1 MKHILSISGLLL
13 VTALMLS
20 GCKSSKTV
28 QSGKM
33 PDAVPA
39 FDVNAYKNRVVAR
52 AARPSA
58 LTARLALTLK
68 AGTKEISVNGSLR
81 MQRDDVIQ
89 LSLTFLGMEVGR
101 MEFTQQDVL
110 LVDRFNKQYVRVPYG
125 ELDFLQRARL
135 DFEALQALF
144 WNELFVPGSSGKL
157 SELMSRFKVSEH
169 GDYVRFVLDDAPQL
183 TYDFQTVRGNGLLDQ
198 TTISGK
204 TSGDATKFV
213 GRYGDFTDVSGY
225 TFPTRIQFAVEGLR
239 RGNYSLDMTLSRLST
254 SDKWEKRTEISSK
267 YRQRT
272 VNDIMRQLMSL

>member
-157 SELMSRFKVSEH
+157 SELMSRFKVSEY
-169 GDYVRFVLDDAPQL
+169 GDYVRFVLDDAPQRFARPDNYQRKNVRRRDEIRRPL
-183 TYDFQTVRGNGLLDQ
+183 WRFHRCVGLHVPYPYPVRCGGVAAGQLFARYDAQPPLD
-198 TTISGK
+198 
-204 TSGDATKFV
+204 V
-213 GRYGDFTDVSGY
+213 
-225 TFPTRIQFAVEGLR
+225 
-239 RGNYSLDMTLSRLST
+239 
-254 SDKWEKRTEISSK
+254 
-267 YRQRT
+267 
-272 VNDIMRQLMSL
+272 

>member
-13 VTALMLS
+13 VTALILS

-157 SELMSRFKVSEH
+157 SELMSRFKVSEY

-239 RGNYSLDMTLSRLST
+239 RGIIRS
-254 SDKWEKRTEISSK
+254 I
-267 YRQRT
+267 
-272 VNDIMRQLMSL
+272 

>member
-13 VTALMLS
+13 VTALVLS

-52 AARPSA
+52 SARPSA

-157 SELMSRFKVSEH
+157 SELMSRFKVSEY

-183 TYDFQTVRGNGLLDQ
+183 TYDSRRSGATVCSTRLLSAAKRPATRRNSSAVMAISPMCRATRSLPVSSSLWRGCGGA
-198 TTISGK
+198 IIRS
-204 TSGDATKFV
+204 
-213 GRYGDFTDVSGY
+213 
-225 TFPTRIQFAVEGLR
+225 I
-239 RGNYSLDMTLSRLST
+239 
-254 SDKWEKRTEISSK
+254 
-267 YRQRT
+267 
-272 VNDIMRQLMSL
+272 